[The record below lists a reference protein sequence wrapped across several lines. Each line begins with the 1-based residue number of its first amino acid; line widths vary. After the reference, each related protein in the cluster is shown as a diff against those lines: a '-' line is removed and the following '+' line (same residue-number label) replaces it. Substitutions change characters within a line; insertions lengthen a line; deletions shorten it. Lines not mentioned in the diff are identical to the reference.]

1 MTPQHHLPA
10 DIERTSLSIITA
22 ELAELGL
29 TPLPETAAVVKRV
42 IHTTADFDYA
52 RNLRFTPD
60 AVAAGVK
67 ALRAGTPIITD
78 TNMALA
84 GITKPGLARLG
95 GTALCYMAD
104 PEVAALAKASG
115 TTRAV
120 ASMQRAAQ
128 EHPGAVLAVGNAPTA
143 LLTIAD
149 QIEAGLRPA
158 LVIGVPVGFVN
169 VVESKERLF
178 ATCEAFGVPA
188 IVAMG
193 RKGGSNVAAAICNAL
208 LYSAAE
214 MLDPAARGWRGPVFD
229 RNTQKGQNCRHA
241 VLSFFLYSFKGSP
254 GKSRL
259 TVSHFFL
266 GGVTRYFRTARSST
280 AMSTGL
286 DRCSS
291 IPASLLFSMSSVK
304 AFAVMARIEEYN
316 EKTVTFRIVESHRF
330 LLCRA
335 VVVHCT
341 D

>member
-29 TPLPETAAVVKRV
+29 TPPPETAAVVKRV

-52 RNLRFTPD
+52 RNLRFTPG

-104 PEVAALAKASG
+104 PEVAALAKAGG
-115 TTRAV
+115 TT
-120 ASMQRAAQ
+120 
-128 EHPGAVLAVGNAPTA
+128 VGNAPTA

-214 MLDPAARGWRGPVFD
+214 MLDPAVRGWR
-229 RNTQKGQNCRHA
+229 
-241 VLSFFLYSFKGSP
+241 
-254 GKSRL
+254 
-259 TVSHFFL
+259 
-266 GGVTRYFRTARSST
+266 
-280 AMSTGL
+280 
-286 DRCSS
+286 
-291 IPASLLFSMSSVK
+291 
-304 AFAVMARIEEYN
+304 
-316 EKTVTFRIVESHRF
+316 
-330 LLCRA
+330 
-335 VVVHCT
+335 
-341 D
+341 

>member
-29 TPLPETAAVVKRV
+29 TPPPETAAVVKRV

-52 RNLRFTPD
+52 RNLRFTPG

-104 PEVAALAKASG
+104 PEVAALAKAGG

-169 VVESKERLF
+169 VVESKERLL

-214 MLDPAARGWRGPVFD
+214 MLDPAARGWR
-229 RNTQKGQNCRHA
+229 
-241 VLSFFLYSFKGSP
+241 
-254 GKSRL
+254 
-259 TVSHFFL
+259 
-266 GGVTRYFRTARSST
+266 
-280 AMSTGL
+280 
-286 DRCSS
+286 
-291 IPASLLFSMSSVK
+291 
-304 AFAVMARIEEYN
+304 
-316 EKTVTFRIVESHRF
+316 
-330 LLCRA
+330 
-335 VVVHCT
+335 
-341 D
+341 